1 MLRLQSSASFS
12 NLPARGPCSG
22 PGSQGQAGGADVW
35 WGWGRGFLLAGFSDV
50 AQVGELVGVVQ
61 AHLGEQKKVR
71 GGLGGPC
78 PCSDLGRESPFTSCC
93 CLMSL
98 VSSP

>member
-35 WGWGRGFLLAGFSDV
+35 WGWGRGLLLAGFSDV
-50 AQVGELVGVVQ
+50 AQVGELVRVVQ

-71 GGLGGPC
+71 GGLGAMP
-78 PCSDLGRESPFTSCC
+78 L
-93 CLMSL
+93 
-98 VSSP
+98 